1 MNSKI
6 EQLLALKMESPDDPF
21 ILYALAM
28 EYQKNKRFETAESYY
43 QQLINEHPQYG
54 GTYYHYAQLLEFTNN
69 TNLARSIY
77 EKGLIV
83 LKQKNDVHLY
93 NELNEAYKNFKLN
106 IS

>member
-6 EQLLALKMESPDDPF
+6 EQLLALKKENPDEPF

-28 EYQKNKRFETAESYY
+28 EYEKINSFETAESYY
-43 QQLINEHPQYG
+43 QLLINEHPDYA
-54 GTYYHYAQLLEFTNN
+54 GTYYHYAQLLERMNS
-69 TNLARSIY
+69 TNLAQSIY
-77 EKGLIV
+77 EKGLLV
-83 LKQKNDVHLY
+83 LKQKNDLHLY